1 MLRIIITV
9 KNYDY
14 CINIRKLVKTNTKG
28 VILLK
33 IKKVLVYFISFLSIS
48 LMFSVCYYLSFK
60 NALKQF
66 NANAVERNKELI
78 LSLEQNG
85 LIIGNEGNQYTENE
99 IENND
104 PDTTI
109 GTDDSVEV
117 DSVTEVITPTTEYRL
132 QVYDIKYGTMTEEV
146 KETSPSYLVGLNRVE
161 VIEYL
166 YDYMQDLSLSEFEKG
181 LTNFELIRFSEDEVT
196 IRKTY
201 NIDKVENKFYLTTQ
215 NDYIVIY
222 YGDAKTVYEYTNISI
237 ANLTQFEK
245 MQLEN
250 GIYAKDLNELYA
262 LLENYTS

>member
-1 MLRIIITV
+1 MY
-9 KNYDY
+9 KHG
-14 CINIRKLVKTNTKG
+14 KLVKTNTKG

-48 LMFSVCYYLSFK
+48 LMFSVCYYLSYK

-85 LIIGNEGNQYTENE
+85 LILGKESDENTGNE
-99 IENND
+99 IVNND
-104 PDTTI
+104 PINQDGGSDI
-109 GTDDSVEV
+109 DGVEV
-117 DSVTEVITPTTEYRL
+117 DSITEVITPSTKYRL
-132 QVYDIKYGTMTEEV
+132 QNYDIKNGTMTEEV
-146 KETSPSYLVGLNRVE
+146 KDASPGYLVGLNRVE

-166 YDYMQDLSLSEFEKG
+166 YDYMQDLTLSEYEKG
-181 LTNFELIRFSEDEVT
+181 LTNFELIRFSKDEVT

-201 NIDKVENKFYLTTQ
+201 NIDKVENQFYITTQ
-215 NDYIVIY
+215 NDFIVIY
-222 YGDAKTVYEYTNISI
+222 YGDAKTVYEYTNLSI

-250 GIYAKDLNELYA
+250 GIFAKDINEVYA